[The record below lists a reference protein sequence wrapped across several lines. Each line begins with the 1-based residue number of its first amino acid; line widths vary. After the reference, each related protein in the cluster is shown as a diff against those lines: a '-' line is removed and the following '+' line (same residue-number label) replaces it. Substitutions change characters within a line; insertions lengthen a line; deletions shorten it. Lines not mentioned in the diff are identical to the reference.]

1 MSIMPNSQP
10 RNKLSPFVRTLLLW
24 SIIIALAL
32 IWQATRSS
40 MDSGSSQQLSYSN
53 FLQQVDKHN
62 IATAT
67 LIVSQSTAEVHGN
80 LREPAREYRTS
91 VPKDSASDLTE
102 PLRNA
107 GVTVNVSQMPAW
119 TGELLNFAPLLIIV
133 GLGAFIV
140 MMKWIRGR
148 QTSRST

>member
-1 MSIMPNSQP
+1 MPNSP
-10 RNKLSPFVRTLLLW
+10 SRNKLSPFVRTLLLW
-24 SIIIALAL
+24 SVIIALAL

-80 LREPAREYRTS
+80 LVEPAREYRAS

-107 GVTVNVSQMPAW
+107 GVTVNVSQMPVW
-119 TGELLNFAPLLIIV
+119 TGELLNFAPLLIVV